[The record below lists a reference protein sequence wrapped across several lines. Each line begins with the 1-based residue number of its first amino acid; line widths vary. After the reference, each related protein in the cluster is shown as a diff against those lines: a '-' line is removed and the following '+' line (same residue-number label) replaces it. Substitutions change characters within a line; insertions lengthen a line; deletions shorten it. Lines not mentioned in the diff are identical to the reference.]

1 MTLDKFL
8 QEQTLQH
15 RRPNTIKNH
24 RIYLTYLDRYK
35 TLDSCTSDDLKAFA
49 EKYIKDFEKKHGKK
63 PQEGNLNFIFGTFKK
78 YFRWSGHP
86 EVVDWIKTK
95 NVLKKINPDKLLTS
109 AEVHTMLKVW
119 HNDRDKALL
128 AMAYESG
135 MRRGELLSLRVED
148 VKITGNECNVRIP
161 DNSEEDYVNAKTGT
175 RSLILIESIPY
186 IQKYLNIHPGTGRLF
201 DLSKTRAHEI
211 IKGMAAK
218 ANISKNV
225 YWHLLRH
232 TRATELARL
241 GMQETAMKKRFGWE
255 EDSSMI
261 KRYTSLTDEDANNS
275 YRDALGIGTKKKD
288 TVINLLAKRCAKCN
302 KLIDEGEYCTQC
314 AEIQRLTEAN
324 TRATL
329 NNEALIARVD
339 EMEQQRKKD
348 MALNEDMIKAI
359 IEARV
364 KEMMNKG

>member
-8 QEQTLQH
+8 QEQELQH

-24 RIYLTYLDRYK
+24 RIYLTLLDRYK
-35 TLDSCTSDDLKAFA
+35 SLDLCTADDLKAFT
-49 EKYIKDFEKKHGKK
+49 EKYIKDFEKKHGKR
-63 PQEGNLNFIFGTFKK
+63 PQEGNLNFIFSSFKK
-78 YFRWSGHP
+78 YYRWSGHP
-86 EVVDWIKTK
+86 EVVNWIKTK
-95 NVLKKINPDKLLTS
+95 TVLKKINPDNLLTS

-175 RSLILIESIPY
+175 RSLVLIESIPY
-186 IQKYLNIHPGTGRLF
+186 IQKYLNIHSGTGRLF

-218 ANISKNV
+218 ANIPKNV

-255 EDSSMI
+255 ADSSMI
-261 KRYTSLTDEDANNS
+261 KRYTSLTDHDADNA
-275 YRDALGIGTKKKD
+275 YRDALGIGTKKRD
-288 TVINLLAKRCAKCN
+288 TVINPLAKRCAKCN

-324 TRATL
+324 TKATIEIETL
-329 NNEALIARVD
+329 KAAF
-339 EMEQQRKKD
+339 
-348 MALNEDMIKAI
+348 NEDTIKAMIEVRVNEMIK
-359 IEARV
+359 
-364 KEMMNKG
+364 KGQV

>member
-8 QEQTLQH
+8 QEQTLQN

-24 RIYLTYLDRYK
+24 RLNLSDLDRYK
-35 TLDSCTSDDLKAFA
+35 SLDLCTADDLKSFI
-49 EKYIKDFEKKHGKK
+49 EQYIKTFEKKHGRK
-63 PQEGNLNFIFGTFKK
+63 PQEGNLNFKYSAFKK
-78 YFRWSGHP
+78 YYRWAGHP
-86 EVVDWIKTK
+86 EVVSWIKTK
-95 NVLKKINPDKLLTS
+95 NILKKINPDKLLTS

-119 HNDRDKALL
+119 HKERDKALL

-161 DNSEEDYVNAKTGT
+161 DNSEGDDVKAKTGT
-175 RSLILIESIPY
+175 RSLVLIESIPY
-186 IQKYLNIHPGTGRLF
+186 IQKYLNIHSGTGRLF
-201 DLSKTRAHEI
+201 DISETRAHEI

-241 GMQETAMKKRFGWE
+241 GMQETAMKKRFGWDE
-255 EDSSMI
+255 SSSMI

-275 YRDALGIGTKKKD
+275 YRDALGMGVKKRD
-288 TVINLLAKRCAKCN
+288 IIINPLAKRCAKCN

-324 TRATL
+324 TKATL
-329 NNEALIARVD
+329 NNETLRA
-339 EMEQQRKKD
+339 EMETIKEQMELINLAMQAKK
-348 MALNEDMIKAI
+348 
-359 IEARV
+359 
-364 KEMMNKG
+364 